1 MSDTDFDR
9 SPNEVANDSPPRRRR
24 VPRTFVVAAAI
35 TCALVFVLVVVAVTV
50 SADSDP
56 FETVSGDQRGLGP
69 MSGAEDDPLP
79 IQTLPGFSD
88 GDPVDV
94 GRYLGEPLLV
104 NFWATWCAPC
114 VREMPMLR
122 DMSDELAGDV
132 TFLGINVQDMPTN
145 AEEFIDEL
153 NVEYDQ
159 ATDPKG
165 DYFRAVG
172 GLGMPTTLLVDAQG
186 SVRYRHT
193 GELDADGLRDLL
205 QEHLG
210 VP

>member
-1 MSDTDFDR
+1 MNDMDFES
-9 SPNEVANDSPPRRRR
+9 SPNELATDSPPRRRR
-24 VPRTFVVAAAI
+24 VPRTFLVAAAI
-35 TCALVFVLVVVAVTV
+35 ACALVFVLVVVAVTV
-50 SADSDP
+50 SADSNP
-56 FETVSGDQRGLGP
+56 FETASGDERGLGP
-69 MSGAEDDPLP
+69 VSGAQAEPLP

-94 GRYLGEPLLV
+94 GQYVGDPLLV

-122 DMSDELAGDV
+122 DMSEELAGHV
-132 TFLGINVQDMPTN
+132 TFLGINVQDMPTS

-172 GLGMPTTLLVDAQG
+172 GLGMPTTLLVDEKG
-186 SVRYRHT
+186 LVRYRHT
-193 GELDADGLRDLL
+193 GELDGDGLRDLL
-205 QEHLG
+205 REHLG
-210 VP
+210 IP